1 MDTVSEESIKA
12 VIAML
17 HENLSEEVTV
27 DDMAHVA
34 RFSKF
39 HFSRIFQRATG
50 VSPGRFL
57 SALRLQKAKRLLLET
72 SHSVTEICHIV
83 GYSAVGTFSSR
94 FKSMVGMAPVDYRQ
108 NGGFRP
114 APPVSIGPAVIRGVI
129 TVTPEARDDPMFIG
143 VFPRRIP
150 EGLPV
155 LPTMIPQAGPFELS
169 GVAPND
175 CYVLARS
182 FPRHGIGSIAVYG
195 PISARP
201 ESPANIVLRLR
212 RIEEVDPPILPA
224 LLDRESSKAV
234 GLPV

>member
-1 MDTVSEESIKA
+1 MDAVTEESIKA

-17 HENLSEEVTV
+17 HQNLSEEVTV

-57 SALRLQKAKRLLLET
+57 SALRLQEAKRLLLES

-94 FKSMVGMAPVDYRQ
+94 FKSMVGMPPVDYRQ

-114 APPVSIGPAVIRGVI
+114 APLVSDGPTVIRGVI
-129 TVTPEARDDPMFIG
+129 TVAPESRDDPTFVG

-155 LPTMIPQAGPFELS
+155 LPTMVPAAGPFELN
-169 GVAPND
+169 GVAPRD

-182 FPRHGIGSIAVYG
+182 YPKHGNGAIAVYG

-201 ESPANIVLRLR
+201 DSPANVVLRLR
-212 RIEEVDPPILPA
+212 PIEEVDPPILPV

>member
-1 MDTVSEESIKA
+1 MDKVSEESIKA
-12 VIAML
+12 IIAML

-57 SALRLQKAKRLLLET
+57 SALRLQEAKRLLLES

-114 APPVSIGPAVIRGVI
+114 APPAVNGPTIIRGVI
-129 TVTPEARDDPMFIG
+129 TVAPEAQDDPTFIG
-143 VFPRRIP
+143 VFPHRIP
-150 EGLPV
+150 EGLPA
-155 LPTMIPQAGPFELS
+155 LPTMIPHAGPFELS
-169 GVAPND
+169 GVVPDD

-182 FPRHGIGSIAVYG
+182 FPRNGTESIAVYG
-195 PISARP
+195 PVSAQP
-201 ESPANIVLRLR
+201 ESPANIALRLR
-212 RIEEVDPPILPA
+212 RIREVDPPILPA
-224 LLDRESSKAV
+224 LLDRESSQAV